1 MFRKLALVGLV
12 LVVGRGTVAQ
22 LSVAI
27 ILSFGFF
34 ALHLQTWPYK
44 VKQDNLFRKSRIISC
59 LPLCTMS
66 LDVVVLA
73 GVDDESIGAATELH
87 VFIAILSALA
97 MKYDLELETV
107 QEGAY
112 DWVLLFSFVVL
123 VPVAFFATIYT
134 KVSFVMHILSLRDID
149 GDARAKRRRAFDLH
163 GELRC
168 SLLLKSCTL
177 DLTMFAVLG
186 LGSDEDK
193 ADLRRYVDGWLV
205 KKDYAAFLSHFK
217 AEAAAE
223 ARVLKL
229 ELERGAP
236 HFPTICMYS
245 SCFVSSS
252 CFV

>member
-59 LPLCTMS
+59 LPPCTIS

-87 VFIAILSALA
+87 VFIAILSAMA
-97 MKYDLELETV
+97 MKNDLELETV

-168 SLLLKSCTL
+168 SLLLK
-177 DLTMFAVLG
+177 VLH
-186 LGSDEDK
+186 S
-193 ADLRRYVDGWLV
+193 
-205 KKDYAAFLSHFK
+205 
-217 AEAAAE
+217 
-223 ARVLKL
+223 
-229 ELERGAP
+229 
-236 HFPTICMYS
+236 
-245 SCFVSSS
+245 
-252 CFV
+252 